1 MVLFKFKGKFYRGKV
16 QGIYSQGVEIAF
28 VDYGYVEFVDPNDIY
43 EWHPRWDVIPGSSI
57 VFNELTSDLKH
68 TFELGLEKPTVIFF
82 HILIILFFL
91 LLSEMVFQC
100 SLNGLALYDANDEN
114 AIKVF
119 RQLILG
125 QTGLKVRIV

>member
-1 MVLFKFKGKFYRGKV
+1 MSSKKNTNDTNFLLLGDYEMVLFKFKGKFYRGKV

-82 HILIILFFL
+82 HILTIHFFYFYQKW
-91 LLSEMVFQC
+91 SFNVH
-100 SLNGLALYDANDEN
+100 
-114 AIKVF
+114 
-119 RQLILG
+119 
-125 QTGLKVRIV
+125 